1 MAPTVFPYIKKKM
14 IGSLLIKLRPLTPF
28 KVRGKGEDVLY
39 HLLLSVLQ
47 QKNQNLAT
55 EIEESKGE
63 KPVTLSPF
71 LRGIKYSRGHSSLS
85 PREIIP
91 VKITYL
97 HQDILEPLTQGFF
110 ALTSKREP
118 LKFSDGVI
126 VIEKVD
132 LQKATQANF
141 TTFQNLLAQ
150 AREESIVVLEFCSP
164 TSFLAKPE
172 HLDFPLPELVLSSL
186 VDKWNTFAEEKIT
199 EEIKK
204 EFKKIK
210 ISWLRL
216 TTEFVHYSKHRAAG
230 FMGKVAYTIP
240 KTATEETRRRINA
253 LADFAF
259 YSGVGMNTIKGM
271 GQTRR
276 EKK

>member
-1 MAPTVFPYIKKKM
+1 MAFPCLKKKM
-14 IGSLLIKLRPLTPF
+14 IGSLLIKLKPLVPF
-28 KVRGKGEDVLY
+28 KVRGKGEDFLY
-39 HLLLSVLQ
+39 HLFLSVLQ

-55 EIEESKGE
+55 EIDGPKSV

-71 LRGIKYSRGHSSLS
+71 LRGIKYSRGYSSLF
-85 PREIIP
+85 PRETIP

-97 HQDILEPLTQGFF
+97 RQDILEPLTQGFF
-110 ALTSKREP
+110 ALTSKRDP

-126 VIEKVD
+126 IIEKVD

-150 AREESIVVLEFCSP
+150 ASDESRVVLEFCSP
-164 TSFLAKPE
+164 TSIQAKSE
-172 HLDFPLPELVLSSL
+172 HLDFPLPELVFSSL
-186 VDKWNTFAEEKIT
+186 VDRWNAFSEDKIPA
-199 EEIKK
+199 EIKK
-204 EFKKIK
+204 EFKKII

-216 TTEFVHYSKHRAAG
+216 TTEFVYYSKHRARG
-230 FMGKVAYTIP
+230 FIGKVAYTIP
-240 KTATEETRRRINA
+240 KTSSEETRRRINA

-259 YSGVGMNTIKGM
+259 YSGVGRNTIKGM